1 MSDFLDL
8 KLIGKRRYVR
18 ATDIMRAMEHF
29 TGTEGAVYE
38 FLRPLRFSAELT
50 DINNP
55 RAVVRIQNQYGVS
68 VGLKPTHIRAK
79 ISSKAANK
87 WNGTFC
93 IRIGRFYLM
102 ASPKSLPALDLI
114 EASFDSVHPK
124 LTQRFVV
131 RRVQRFAHARQR
143 HRVLWFYLRTNESS
157 ASFTMCAR
165 NGPLAMINCMLT
177 TK

>member
-1 MSDFLDL
+1 MCDFFDFQ
-8 KLIGKRRYVR
+8 LIGKRRYVR

-38 FLRPLRFSAELT
+38 FLRPLRCNAELT

-55 RAVVRIQNQYGVS
+55 RAVVRIQNQDGLS
-68 VGLKPTHIRAK
+68 VGLKPTSTRVKTSTETAK
-79 ISSKAANK
+79 KC
-87 WNGTFC
+87 NGTFC
-93 IRIGRFYLM
+93 IRIGRFYVM
-102 ASPKSLPALDLI
+102 ASPKRLPALDLI

-124 LTQRFVV
+124 LAQRFVV

-143 HRVLWFYLRTNESS
+143 HRALWFYLRANESS
-157 ASFTMCAR
+157 ANFTMCSR
-165 NGPLAMINCMLT
+165 SGPLATINCMLT